1 MLSTANMT
9 PSASL
14 NPNVVVANVV
24 GAGDKKNTR
33 SAAAAR
39 SSTGRN
45 DGMNPEKS
53 DLFC

>member
-1 MLSTANMT
+1 LLSTANIT

-39 SSTGRN
+39 NSTGRK
-45 DGMNPEKS
+45 DGMKPEKK
-53 DLFC
+53 